1 MNASHSNQQARSIL
15 FSDYLTKQ
23 QKEKQNREKKFKQ
36 TKGFNEPFEE
46 MKTNTRRIMEAFN
59 EKNDLIFREYKQRK
73 RDEAERKY
81 REERYNLITH
91 LQERMNL
98 REQTILSDYPKKQ
111 GDPEAEMRRLHE
123 GI

>member
-1 MNASHSNQQARSIL
+1 MNASHSNQQARSVL

-23 QKEKQNREKKFKQ
+23 QKEKQNREKKYKQ
-36 TKGFNEPFEE
+36 TKGSNEPFEE